1 LQRFPTVKHSY
12 IIELKYLSMGDSAE
26 KAATQWQEAVAQIRG
41 YAQGERVKALSQGTQ
56 LHLIVV
62 QMRGYE
68 WSRME
73 EIL

>member
-1 LQRFPTVKHSY
+1 
-12 IIELKYLSMGDSAE
+12 MGDSAE